1 MKKIFLVLLILLAV
15 AEVSLAQNAP
25 ISTIGSAN
33 GCPGSTVNVP
43 ITVTG
48 FTAIGTMDL
57 YVNYNPAMVTYT
69 SFTSN
74 SGLGFLVSIGDVP
87 SSTLKRVLI
96 SFTTTNFSTGSTLA
110 NGSILITLHFNVIS
124 GASVIGFNN
133 TEFDCEFSNVS
144 LTLLNDS
151 PTSTYYINGA
161 VNASPLPG
169 TGSISGPASVAP
181 GSNGLIYSTT
191 SIPNASSYTWTVP
204 SGFTITAGNGTSSIT
219 VNATPSAV
227 SGNVTVKGTNT
238 CGNGPTASYPVST
251 GKQLNI
257 TVFPEGLFNGTGLN
271 KTQGISGDQYTG
283 TIADKVTVKLH
294 SSTDYNTVVYT
305 LTNVN
310 ISTSG
315 NITESISSSYNGTY
329 YISVT
334 HRNSIQVV
342 SSSPVSFASNSISYN
357 FSTSASQAYGN
368 NQKQVGASW
377 VMFTGDVNQDGCVDG
392 LDIISVDNKAASS
405 PSGYQVED
413 LNGNGTVNIT
423 DINLLQ
429 TNATAFVKSI
439 HP

>member
-1 MKKIFLVLLILLAV
+1 MKKIYILLFIIVFA
-15 AEVSLAQNAP
+15 AQASFAQNAP
-25 ISTIGSAN
+25 ISTIGTVS

-48 FTAIGTMDL
+48 FTGIGTMDL
-57 YVNYNPAMVTYT
+57 YINYNPAMVTYN
-69 SFTSN
+69 SFTAN
-74 SGLGFLVSIGDVP
+74 SGLNFFVSIGDVP

-96 SFTTTNFSTGSTLA
+96 SFATTNFNIGSTLA
-110 NGSILITLHFNVIS
+110 NGSTLITLHFSLIAGS
-124 GASVIGFNN
+124 SVIGFNN
-133 TEFDCEFSNVS
+133 TEFDCEWTKAD
-144 LTLLNDS
+144 LDYLNDQ

-169 TGSISGPASVAP
+169 TGSISGLSSVAP
-181 GSNGLIYSTT
+181 GTNGLTYSTT
-191 SIPNASSYTWTVP
+191 SIPNATSYNWSVP

-219 VNATPSAV
+219 VNATLSAT
-227 SGNVTVKGTNT
+227 SGNVTVKGVNT
-238 CGNGPTASYPVST
+238 CGDGPIASYPVST
-251 GKQLNI
+251 GKQLSI
-257 TVFPEGLFNGTGLN
+257 TVFPEGLFNGSGLN
-271 KTQGISGDQYTG
+271 KTQGASGDQYTG

-294 SSTDYNTVVYT
+294 SSADFNNVVYT

-310 ISTSG
+310 LSTSG
-315 NITESISSSYNGTY
+315 TITESLSSSYNGSY
-329 YISVT
+329 YLSVT

-342 SSSPVSFASNSISYN
+342 SSSPVSFASSTISYN

-368 NQKQVGASW
+368 NQKQVGSSW

-392 LDIISVDNKAASS
+392 LDFISVDNKAASS
-405 PSGYQVED
+405 PAGYQIED

-429 TNATAFVKSI
+429 SNATNFVKLL